1 MTDNSGRWTGKQAY
15 RQTDRH
21 NPATQT
27 KLYTPLLFF
36 VAVQTIHGGL
46 HVRLVGRWGV
56 AGIAHLTGRQ
66 CANVNSLE
74 FRQVY
79 VQIHT
84 HNIQKQKNFKS
95 EHSHAKCLWL
105 WLQLQ
110 LRLQHCPIGSL
121 LGHLICLLTRRPVS
135 AQLKPNERQLESR
148 KFPWSCHAFVS
159 PSASSSSQ

>member
-1 MTDNSGRWTGKQAY
+1 MAVTNANFSFRCRNSRRAELFKLNMDGHPNQTDRREDKCHDRQLRTLDRQAGI
-15 RQTDRH
+15 QTDRH
-21 NPATQT
+21 KPATQT

-84 HNIQKQKNFKS
+84 HNI
-95 EHSHAKCLWL
+95 
-105 WLQLQ
+105 
-110 LRLQHCPIGSL
+110 
-121 LGHLICLLTRRPVS
+121 
-135 AQLKPNERQLESR
+135 
-148 KFPWSCHAFVS
+148 
-159 PSASSSSQ
+159 